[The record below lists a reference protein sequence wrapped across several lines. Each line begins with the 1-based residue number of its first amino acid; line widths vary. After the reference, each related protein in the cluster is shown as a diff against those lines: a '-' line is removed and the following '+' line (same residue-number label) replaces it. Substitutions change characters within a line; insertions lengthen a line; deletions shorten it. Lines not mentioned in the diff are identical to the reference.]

1 MFLLK
6 IIVRRREL
14 YSVLFEI
21 YIKLQNI
28 QLINTKPTFINMRLK
43 FKLKISKL
51 SNTVTQLSIY
61 NFIEIFPVKF

>member
-14 YSVLFEI
+14 YSALFE

-43 FKLKISKL
+43 FKLKFSKL
-51 SNTVTQLSIY
+51 SNTVAQLSIY
-61 NFIEIFPVKF
+61 NFIEVFPVKF

>member
-14 YSVLFEI
+14 YSALFE
-21 YIKLQNI
+21 YNIKLQNI

-43 FKLKISKL
+43 FKLKFSKL
-51 SNTVTQLSIY
+51 SNTVAQLSIY
-61 NFIEIFPVKF
+61 NFIEVFPVKF